1 MATLNIPT
9 SQQYYYIRKGRSGTK
24 VGDTSL
30 SPEGGEQFWTKVS
43 NPNYVAPDTRTTTEK
58 LSDEYTKAYK
68 EAKASNES
76 RYNKLLSNLDA
87 QKAEATQLLE
97 GYGTAQKSKIAD
109 TYKQSLSNSLQNLAG
124 TGLYNT
130 TAYGTTQTGSAKNKA
145 TSEAELDESINT
157 QKLNAY
163 GTINA
168 ARNAVIENRTDEYPD
183 MSTFLNMLNQYGYTG
198 ADGSAT
204 GYGSSSTSSSS
215 STGGLDGKGARAS
228 VTMRLPNGKTVTNYG
243 QSLPTGTKYTAGGGT
258 ARTSSFKNTY
268 GSQGMTKLK
277 TPSSSSMAI
286 NPNSATS
293 GSGYKASTLNNLY
306 KKYGTVKNKK
316 TGTVKNKKTG
326 TVSNILN
333 KGIGST
339 VALGAKNIYNQAT
352 KNWAIKNALKQY
364 GKNLISYYSPSTSYK
379 SSTYRSR

>member
-24 VGDTSL
+24 DGDTSL
-30 SPEGGEQFWTKVS
+30 SPDGGEQFWTKVS
-43 NPNYVAPDTRTTTEK
+43 NPNYVAPDTRTTSEK
-58 LSDEYTKAYK
+58 LSNEYAKAY
-68 EAKASNES
+68 AKAKKSNEA
-76 RYNKLLSNLDA
+76 RYNELLANYDT

-97 GYGTAQKSKIAD
+97 GYGTAQKAKIAD
-109 TYKQSLSNSLQNLAG
+109 TYKQSLANSIQNLSG

-130 TAYGTTQTGSAKNKA
+130 TAYGTTQTGSAKA
-145 TSEAELDESINT
+145 QSASEAELNESINT

-163 GTINA
+163 NTINA

-258 ARTSSFKNTY
+258 ARTSSFKNKY

-277 TPSSSSMAI
+277 TPQSYTSSHNSLLTIPSNKSSNYI
-286 NPNSATS
+286 
-293 GSGYKASTLNNLY
+293 STP
-306 KKYGTVKNKK
+306 YGTVK
-316 TGTVKNKKTG
+316 
-326 TVSNILN
+326 SD
-333 KGIGST
+333 KGIGN
-339 VALGAKNIYNQAT
+339 ADNQII
-352 KNWAIKNALKQY
+352 NYLKGY
-364 GKNLISYYSPSTSYK
+364 KKSSISPSNIKKTTTKKPTVVSSYI
-379 SSTYRSR
+379 SPYYRSR